1 MRCRARLFSV
11 GLTLAFVTFGAV
23 SAEAARAG
31 RLSGVVRD
39 QAGVPLGGATIAIF
53 DAIADSERPV
63 QNARTDAE
71 GKFVAS
77 IAPGR
82 YLLRAVASGFTAV
95 EARALVAANR
105 ETVINSLALRRVDT
119 LSDRRRQGMD
129 PYREAVLSAR
139 GHILNFEELEKQ
151 TRKVESL
158 ALTDTSRSTHGVVQT
173 VAASGA
179 SSDYIATNFA
189 VSQRLLGSDLT
200 VAGQTGLGEGAPS
213 RLEAVTAAD
222 VGEDHRVSVTL
233 GYGKLA
239 TPNAASSAAT
249 PRSQLAQFSLQA
261 TDTWQVAGPLVL
273 VYGFNYTR
281 FTGAADAD
289 ALLPRF
295 GLEVSPSARTQVFAR
310 LTPGA
315 SLTEVARFDLET
327 GEVTFTEPAAAAP
340 AVRDGSA
347 VADRSRRFEVGVGHL
362 IDEQSN
368 VEVMAF
374 VDTATGHG
382 IGFLAV
388 PADAPGEHEFT
399 TGELSGRTSGLRV
412 VYTRKFNDV
421 LTGTV
426 GYAVGRGMRVS
437 ASGLADPASMFEPAT
452 FNMLAARL
460 DADFASGTRISAVY
474 RVGPD
479 AIVFAIDPFA
489 GKMTAFT
496 PSASIFIAQPIP
508 SFGFLPGQWE
518 ATLDLRNIF
527 DIRRAVDEDLS
538 IAEYSRFVRAGVALR
553 F

>member
-1 MRCRARLFSV
+1 MRCKARLLTV
-11 GLTLAFVTFGAV
+11 GLTLAFVAISSAT
-23 SAEAARAG
+23 AEAARAG
-31 RLSGVVRD
+31 RLTGVVRD
-39 QAGVPLGGATIAIF
+39 QSGAPLVGATIAIF
-53 DAIADSERPV
+53 DAVAESERPI
-63 QNARTDAE
+63 QNARTDTD
-71 GKFVAS
+71 GKFIAS
-77 IAPGR
+77 VAPGR

-119 LSDRRRQGMD
+119 LADRRRQGVD

-151 TRKVESL
+151 TRKIESM
-158 ALTDTSRSTHGVVQT
+158 ALTDTARSTHGVVQT
-173 VAASGA
+173 VAASGG
-179 SSDYIATNFA
+179 SSNYIATNFA

-200 VAGQTGLGEGAPS
+200 VTGQTGIGERAPS

-222 VGEDHRVSVTL
+222 VGEEHRVSVAL
-233 GYGKLA
+233 GYGRLTPPRGTDPDTKL
-239 TPNAASSAAT
+239 T
-249 PRSQLAQFSLQA
+249 QFTIQA
-261 TDTWQVAGPLVL
+261 TDRWQVAGPLVL
-273 VYGFNYTR
+273 VYGLNYTR
-281 FTGAADAD
+281 FTGASDSD
-289 ALLPRF
+289 VLLPRF
-295 GLEVSPSARTQVFAR
+295 GLEVNPSSRTQVFAR

-315 SLTEVARFDLET
+315 SLTEVASFDLET

-340 AVRDGSA
+340 AVRDGVA

-362 IDEQSN
+362 IDESSN

-382 IGFLAV
+382 IGFLTV
-388 PADAPGEHEFT
+388 PADSPGDHEFT

-412 VYTRKFNDV
+412 VYTRKLNGI

-437 ASGLADPASMFEPAT
+437 GSNLADPASLFTPTT
-452 FNMLAARL
+452 FNVFAARL
-460 DADFASGTRISAVY
+460 DADFDSGTRVSAVY
-474 RVGPD
+474 RVGSD
-479 AIVFAIDPFA
+479 EIVFAIDPFA
-489 GKMTAFT
+489 GKMTAYA

-518 ATLDLRNIF
+518 ATIDLRNIF
-527 DIRRAVDEDLS
+527 DARHAVDDDLS